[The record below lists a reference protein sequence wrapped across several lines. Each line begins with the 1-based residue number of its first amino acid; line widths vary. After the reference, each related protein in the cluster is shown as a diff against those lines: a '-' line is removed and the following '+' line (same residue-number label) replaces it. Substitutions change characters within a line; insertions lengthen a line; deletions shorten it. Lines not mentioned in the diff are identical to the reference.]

1 MSNKVENV
9 NKEEK
14 EKKILNPREKAL
26 KKNLI
31 ESLVCFIIGLVLAI
45 VVLFVPLEEDLQII
59 SLIAGIVAFV
69 CFVIAIMFLAIDRP
83 KIKRN
88 YCKNCGEKYDY
99 ESDVSWSKISE
110 DNDGKKIVAT
120 VEFECEC
127 GNCGEEVS
135 FIKKFTTAEVITS
148 QNGNT
153 SVRHYNLKDLVKK
166 YMK

>member
-14 EKKILNPREKAL
+14 EKKVLSPREKAL
-26 KKNLI
+26 KNNLI

-45 VVLFVPLEEDLQII
+45 VVLFAPLEEDLQII

-69 CFVIAIMFLAIDRP
+69 FFITSIMFLVSERP

-99 ESDVSWSKISE
+99 ESDVSWSEISE
-110 DNDGKKIVAT
+110 DNNGKKIVST

-135 FIKKFTTAEVITS
+135 FTKKFTTAEVITS

-153 SVRHYNLKDLVKK
+153 SVRRYNLKDLVKK